1 MRIGRRVW
9 AFLAASTLLAA
20 ACGGNGSGAKG
31 TQVTTPPQP
40 AKVTITASAS
50 GKQVTF
56 DVPGS
61 IRPGATELTLVN
73 NLKEPAEFQLLRL
86 DGGHT
91 LAEFLPALERASAPT
106 PAWVHAAGGIGQA
119 LPGRRRGV
127 VVDLQAGRYY
137 FFSAGSPQGGGQPQY
152 KQGAQGSFEVTGDP
166 TGAQLPT
173 TKARI
178 TAKEL
183 GATDY
188 QFEVSGLQPGTNQ
201 VTFANAGRQLHHL
214 VIEKLNPGATFEQ
227 AKEFL
232 TTQRSNGRPPVD
244 ERSFDAAAVLDTQG
258 RQIDTFML
266 ESGSYVFACFVTD
279 RQGGP
284 PHAIK
289 ANMIQEVKVA

>member
-1 MRIGRRVW
+1 MRFCVGMRRGSGVAEGERWVEPGSREGRLGQEPPWTWRTRRRCLADRRTGECAWPEGLTGSCEERMASSRPRSARRTGMRIGRRVW

-31 TQVTTPPQP
+31 TQATTPPQP

-91 LAEFLPALERASAPT
+91 LAEFLPALERASAPI

-127 VVDLQAGRYY
+127 
-137 FFSAGSPQGGGQPQY
+137 
-152 KQGAQGSFEVTGDP
+152 
-166 TGAQLPT
+166 
-173 TKARI
+173 
-178 TAKEL
+178 
-183 GATDY
+183 
-188 QFEVSGLQPGTNQ
+188 
-201 VTFANAGRQLHHL
+201 
-214 VIEKLNPGATFEQ
+214 
-227 AKEFL
+227 
-232 TTQRSNGRPPVD
+232 
-244 ERSFDAAAVLDTQG
+244 
-258 RQIDTFML
+258 
-266 ESGSYVFACFVTD
+266 
-279 RQGGP
+279 
-284 PHAIK
+284 
-289 ANMIQEVKVA
+289 